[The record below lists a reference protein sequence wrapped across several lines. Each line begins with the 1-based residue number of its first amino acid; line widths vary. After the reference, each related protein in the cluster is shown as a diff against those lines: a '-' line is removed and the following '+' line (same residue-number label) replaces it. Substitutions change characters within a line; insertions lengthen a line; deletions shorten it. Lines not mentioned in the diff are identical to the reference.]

1 MMTASGWFLIGILLF
16 VLEMMT
22 PGGLVMLFFGIGAVA
37 AAVVQLVFSV
47 PFWVQGL
54 VFAIVS
60 TVTLFLFRKPCLEKF
75 MAPSAGTENEF
86 VGKTARV
93 VNPITPELPGKVE
106 FNGSFWTASADVAI
120 PVGDTVEIVF
130 QTNLTLKVKPLH

>member
-22 PGGLVMLFFGIGAVA
+22 PGGLMMLFFGIGAV
-37 AAVVQLVFSV
+37 VVGVLQLIFPL
-47 PFWVQGL
+47 PFWAQGL

-75 MAPSAGTENEF
+75 MRSSVETENEF
-86 VGKTARV
+86 IGKTAQV
-93 VNPITPELPGKVE
+93 THPITPDLPGKVE
-106 FNGSFWTASADVAI
+106 FNGSFWTAVADVEI
-120 PVGDTVEIVF
+120 PSGSPVEIVS